1 MLLDRKKINRISRWF
16 AIALATIFALSG
28 ILLGVGSKVGGNIFA
43 GCAQSTPSADSQSSV
58 GDRESYFLTQ
68 LKQNPKDT
76 DAMLQLANL
85 YAGSNVKRYQD
96 AITWFNKYLQ
106 IVPNSAEVRLRMG
119 SIYMTDLND
128 PASAVKVLTDAT
140 KIDPGNADA
149 YVQLGLA
156 AKAALQNQVAIQAW
170 NKYLQLQPNGSY
182 AADIKNQINQLEHP
196 ASSNTGT
203 TGTSTAPA
211 ASAPAAPAA
220 PAP

>member
-1 MLLDRKKINRISRWF
+1 MLLDRKKINRLARWF
-16 AIALATIFALSG
+16 AIVLAAIFALSG
-28 ILLGVGSKVGGNIFA
+28 IFLGVGSKVGGNIFS
-43 GCAQSTPSADSQSSV
+43 GCAQSSPSVNSQSSFS
-58 GDRESYFLTQ
+58 DRESYFLNQ

-85 YAGSNVKRYQD
+85 YAGAKRYQD

-106 IVPNSAEVRLRMG
+106 IVPNSVDVRLRMG
-119 SIYMTDLND
+119 TIYMTGLND
-128 PASAVKVLTDAT
+128 PASAVKILTQAT
-140 KIDPGNADA
+140 TIDPNNANA
-149 YVQLGLA
+149 YIQLGLA

-182 AADIKNQINQLEHP
+182 AADVKNQIAELSKP

-203 TGTSTAPA
+203 TAAPGA
-211 ASAPAAPAA
+211 TAAPAT